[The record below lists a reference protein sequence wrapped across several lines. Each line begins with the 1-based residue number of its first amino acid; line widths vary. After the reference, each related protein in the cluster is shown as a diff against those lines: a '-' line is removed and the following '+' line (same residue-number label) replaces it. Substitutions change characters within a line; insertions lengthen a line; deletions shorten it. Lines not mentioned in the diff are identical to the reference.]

1 MAERGRGPVSG
12 PVILHPPRLCHRP
25 QELPVRASR
34 ATTDRETLPGPSTS
48 SRYVSGSLQVL
59 YTGLFLPRVIFALF
73 RSQTVSP
80 SLEFVQTKLCL
91 KKII

>member
-1 MAERGRGPVSG
+1 MAERGCGPVSG

-25 QELPVRASR
+25 QELSVRAPR

-59 YTGLFLPRVIFALF
+59 YTGLFLPFFARKQF
-73 RSQTVSP
+73 RPVLNSP
-80 SLEFVQTKLCL
+80 RQSYV
-91 KKII
+91 